1 MESVFGRLS
10 LSYRVIRRT
19 FGVRV
24 LPLFAGMYWATLRFW
39 VWVGMAID
47 PLVSGRL
54 RRTEVKR
61 PIVLVGNPRTGTTF
75 LQRFMCDQGYGAG
88 MEVYRMLFPS
98 LVIQVVL
105 KPFLPLLEAIAPTR
119 WHKTKAHDTSLVSVE
134 TDDVAVLFRHFDGFF
149 LYGFFLAFDEEDHEQ
164 AFTPE
169 VRDTSA
175 RDFDWLEQLWRR
187 SLVAHDH
194 DVVIAKLFSLG
205 TRLPQFLERFPEARI
220 LYMARD
226 PLSTIPSG
234 MSLVTG
240 VLDKAFG
247 FWALPPEVRTRWFE
261 RLYSGLVELQRRFE
275 DDYTSGRIPK
285 DRVFIVRY
293 DRMMSDFDGLM
304 DDMHTFLGHAPTEAQ
319 RKAIAEQ
326 AEVQRAYKSEHKYD
340 LAKFELD
347 EARIRKDSKAFYDTF
362 LPALSD
368 EAAASARPSPAATAE
383 GSA

>member
-1 MESVFGRLS
+1 METVFGRMS
-10 LSYRVIRRT
+10 MAYRVIRRT

-24 LPLFAGMYWATLRFW
+24 LPLFAGMYWATVRFW
-39 VWVGMAID
+39 VTVGMAID
-47 PLVSGRL
+47 PLLFGKL
-54 RRTEVKR
+54 RRTEVRK

-88 MEVYRMLFPS
+88 VEVYRMLFPS
-98 LVIQVVL
+98 LLIQTLL
-105 KPFLPLLEAIAPTR
+105 KPFLPALEVIAPTR
-119 WHKTKAHDTSLVSVE
+119 WHKTKAHDTSLQSVE

-149 LYGFFLAFDEEDHEQ
+149 LYGFFLAFDEEDHEKQ
-164 AFTPE
+164 FTPE

-175 RDFDWLEQLWRR
+175 RDFDWLEQVWRR

-194 DVVIAKLFSLG
+194 DVVIAKLFSLS
-205 TRLPQFLERFPEARI
+205 TRLPQFIERFPEARI
-220 LYMARD
+220 LFMARD

-247 FWALPPEVRTRWFE
+247 FWSLPPEVRSRWFE
-261 RLYSGLVELQRRFE
+261 RLYSGLVELQKRFH
-275 DDYTSGRIPK
+275 DDYVSGRIPK
-285 DRVFIVRY
+285 DRVFVVRY

-304 DDMHTFLGHAPTEAQ
+304 DDMHAFLGHEPTEAQ
-319 RKAIAEQ
+319 RQAIAEQ
-326 AEVQRAYKSEHKYD
+326 AEKQRAYKSEHKYD

-347 EARIRKDSKAFYDTF
+347 EERIRRDSQDFYDTF
-362 LPALSD
+362 LPPL
-368 EAAASARPSPAATAE
+368 EAGQPAKAGARAEAAE